1 MPKDDRKSI
10 DLGQQQTKQKDGLKI
25 QSPLKSS
32 TNAKRNIVDTFLH
45 TSCMFGHDPTLGLGF
60 SYTWEVGVKGLMKG
74 WMALWSVDYARRAMA
89 CHPVSSLRWSVF
101 FSVSE

>member
-74 WMALWSVDYARRAMA
+74 WIDLMECGLCPTSDGLPSGVFSTLVSV
-89 CHPVSSLRWSVF
+89 LF
-101 FSVSE
+101 GF